1 MRLPTEDKINKKEKL
16 NKQTENKD
24 SIISIKFINKH
35 YTSATSSA
43 RSIAVLWRKGTTT
56 LSKRINLAASPV

>member
-24 SIISIKFINKH
+24 SISIKFRNKH